1 MKKTRTIILLWF
13 LLLNIILC
21 MNIISADV
29 VVDTNW
35 EFTVDNETYVVND
48 TTRTFS
54 QIVIDDAYIVFNS
67 SGFNITSA
75 NPITI
80 YIDYIDND
88 IIHANNNDLILEFVA
103 NTNAGTVTFNING
116 MKNLQQ
122 YTVRRDG
129 TSIATP
135 TSNISGSL
143 TFTNNAWS
151 NHTFTIFQGATT
163 TPTPGTTTT
172 INILTYF
179 PILIILALLSA
190 LAIMMFTGMTDIK
203 ALILWAIMFVI
214 GMLTIIIIT
223 T

>member
-1 MKKTRTIILLWF
+1 MTKILLFF
-13 LLLNIILC
+13 LIIFFILSST
-21 MNIISADV
+21 NVINAEVTI
-29 VVDTNW
+29 DTNTSY
-35 EFTVDNETYVVND
+35 TVGNINYTVND
-48 TTRTFS
+48 TTRIFN
-54 QIVIDDAYIVFNS
+54 QIIIDDNYIVFNNT
-67 SGFNITSA
+67 GFNVTSV

-80 YIDYIDND
+80 YIDYIDDD

-203 ALILWAIMFVI
+203 ALILWTIMFVI
-214 GMLTIIIIT
+214 AMLTIIIIT